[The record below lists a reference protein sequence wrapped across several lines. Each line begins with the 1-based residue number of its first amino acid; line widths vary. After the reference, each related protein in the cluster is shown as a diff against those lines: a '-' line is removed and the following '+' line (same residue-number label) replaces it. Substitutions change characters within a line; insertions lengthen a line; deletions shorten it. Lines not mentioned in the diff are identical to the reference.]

1 MSLTAPPNEVSNT
14 WSKNNRFPNN
24 NYQVTNDNIVNDRF
38 QFQRKGLDIME
49 SINEEK
55 LADDYKASGDK
66 SIFDLS
72 MALSHTH
79 KPEFKELPKRSR

>member
-1 MSLTAPPNEVSNT
+1 
-14 WSKNNRFPNN
+14 
-24 NYQVTNDNIVNDRF
+24 
-38 QFQRKGLDIME
+38 ME

-55 LADDYKASGDK
+55 LTDDYKASGDK